1 MEFFFCYANYTF
13 LLFWMLVFG
22 DGCEAPGIYFGYWDR
37 VAELHQSWLSGID
50 LVFLIFVI
58 VVELLQWLFICTM
71 VSRVH
76 FNLVLKDKN
85 GEKWRALSI
94 DELRFCSYENRFL
107 MLFQLLAVLQLM
119 QEFDLSVSPTSGNLL
134 LLAFLFILQFLE
146 FLLFESNYLG
156 G

>member
-1 MEFFFCYANYTF
+1 VIEFFFCYANYTF

-58 VVELLQWLFICTM
+58 IVELLQWLFIWTM

-85 GEKWRALSI
+85 GEN
-94 DELRFCSYENRFL
+94 EENWWI
-107 MLFQLLAVLQLM
+107 
-119 QEFDLSVSPTSGNLL
+119 
-134 LLAFLFILQFLE
+134 AFLLIWKQVSDVVPVACRAAADAGIRSVCVTNFR
-146 FLLFESNYLG
+146 
-156 G
+156 

>member
-1 MEFFFCYANYTF
+1 MKFFFCYANYTF

-58 VVELLQWLFICTM
+58 IVELLQWLFIWTM

-85 GEKWRALSI
+85 GEKWRELMNCFFAHMKTGFWCCSSCVPCCSWCRNSI
-94 DELRFCSYENRFL
+94 CLCH
-107 MLFQLLAVLQLM
+107 QLQV
-119 QEFDLSVSPTSGNLL
+119 TCCC
-134 LLAFLFILQFLE
+134 
-146 FLLFESNYLG
+146 
-156 G
+156 